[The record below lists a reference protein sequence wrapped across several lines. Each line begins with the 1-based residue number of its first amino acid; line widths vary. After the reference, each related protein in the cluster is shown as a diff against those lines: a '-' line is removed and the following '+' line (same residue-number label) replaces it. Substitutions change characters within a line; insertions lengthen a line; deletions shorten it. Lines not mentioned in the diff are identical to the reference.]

1 MTFAKKFLIT
11 SSDIFAISS
20 QKQFEKIALKVF
32 RFQYENNLVYQ
43 EFCNFLKTDPHKV
56 KSLHQIPFLPIQFF
70 KSHEVVSNT
79 NPIQE
84 TFTSS
89 GTTSPVAPKGGNL
102 DKKVIPITSKH
113 LVTDVTLYE
122 ESYRKGFSQFYG
134 NIEDYVILALLPSYL
149 EREGS
154 SLIYMVK
161 DLIELSNHPMSGFY
175 LHNHDELIAKLIALD
190 LAGQNVI
197 LIGVTFALLDLIET
211 FNEKSSFSDKKKK
224 AINDLRQTTE
234 LSEKKHSFQLQH
246 TIIMETG
253 GMKGKRKE
261 MIREE
266 LHEQLCKGFGVSAIH
281 SEYGMT
287 ELLSQAYSLGNGVF
301 ECPSWMQILVRDT
314 EDALTYIPD
323 GKTGGINVID
333 LANINSCSFI
343 ATQDLGK
350 KNPNNSFEVL
360 GRFDNSDIRGCN
372 LMVL

>member
-1 MTFAKKFLIT
+1 MIT
-11 SSDIFAISS
+11 PTDIFTISS

-32 RFQYENNLVYQ
+32 RFQHENNPVYHD
-43 EFCNFLKTDPHKV
+43 FCNHLKVDKQKV
-56 KSLHQIPFLPIQFF
+56 KSLQQIPFLPIQFF
-70 KSHEVVSNT
+70 KSHNVLSST
-79 NPIQE
+79 DSIQE
-84 TFTSS
+84 TFSSS
-89 GTTSPVAPKGGNL
+89 GTTGMT
-102 DKKVIPITSKH
+102 TSKH
-113 LVTDVTLYE
+113 HVTDITLYE
-122 ESYRKGFSQFYG
+122 ESYRKGFADFYG

-149 EREGS
+149 ERDGS
-154 SLIYMVK
+154 SLIYMVD
-161 DLIELSNHPMSGFY
+161 DLIKFSNNPESGFY
-175 LHNHDELIAKLIALD
+175 LNQYDTLSQKLTELD
-190 LAGQNVI
+190 NSGQNVI
-197 LIGVTFALLDLIET
+197 LIGVTYALLDLVEQY
-211 FNEKSSFSDKKKK
+211 NFSLK
-224 AINDLRQTTE
+224 N
-234 LSEKKHSFQLQH
+234 

-266 LHEQLCKGFGVSAIH
+266 LHQLLCDGFGVENIH

-301 ECPSWMQILVRDT
+301 ECPSWMQILIRDT
-314 EDALTYIPD
+314 EDALTYITN

>member
-1 MTFAKKFLIT
+1 MIPTP
-11 SSDIFAISS
+11 DIFSISS
-20 QKQFEKIALKVF
+20 QKQFEKIALKTF
-32 RFQYENNLVYQ
+32 RFQHQNNLVYR
-43 EFCNFLKTDPHKV
+43 EFCDFLKTDLQKV
-56 KSLHQIPFLPIQFF
+56 KSLEQIPFLPIQFF
-70 KSHEVVSNT
+70 KSHRVISNE

-89 GTTSPVAPKGGNL
+89 GTTGMA
-102 DKKVIPITSKH
+102 TSKH
-113 LVTDVTLYE
+113 FVTEVSLYE

-134 NIEDYVILALLPSYL
+134 NIEDYVVLALLPSYL

-154 SLIYMVK
+154 SLIYMVE
-161 DLIELSNHPMSGFY
+161 DLIQMTNNPESGFY
-175 LHNHDELIAKLIALD
+175 LHNHEELIEKLTRLD
-190 LAGQNVI
+190 NSGQNVI
-197 LIGVTFALLDLIET
+197 LIGVTYALLDLIE
-211 FNEKSSFSDKKKK
+211 
-224 AINDLRQTTE
+224 
-234 LSEKKHSFQLQH
+234 KHPFQLQN

-253 GMKGKRKE
+253 GMKGQRKE

-266 LHEQLCKGFGVSAIH
+266 LHEQLCQGFGVTAIH

-314 EDALTYIPD
+314 EDALTYVSS

-372 LMVL
+372 LMVI